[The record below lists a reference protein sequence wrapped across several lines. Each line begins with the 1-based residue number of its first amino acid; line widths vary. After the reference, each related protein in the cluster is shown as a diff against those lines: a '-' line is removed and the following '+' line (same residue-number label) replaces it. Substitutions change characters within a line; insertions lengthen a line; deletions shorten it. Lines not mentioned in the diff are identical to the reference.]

1 MKSANSQ
8 QQNQCQQSPTRVE
21 TMPMEI
27 PISDQVTRDLGY
39 DSDLIMNEK
48 DRMFLM
54 SMAEIDRE
62 QELHKRRLNRQE
74 LKKKYEFRNKM
85 SDYKDLSQNMQSN
98 KLADKLVGSS
108 DSSDHHDGKSS
119 DSSNS
124 SSESSDF
131 SNNKL
136 NTIEKTQSVISK

>member
-1 MKSANSQ
+1 
-8 QQNQCQQSPTRVE
+8 
-21 TMPMEI
+21 MEI
-27 PISDQVTRDLGY
+27 SISDQVTRDLGY

-85 SDYKDLSQNMQSN
+85 SDYKDQSQNM
-98 KLADKLVGSS
+98 
-108 DSSDHHDGKSS
+108 
-119 DSSNS
+119 
-124 SSESSDF
+124 
-131 SNNKL
+131 
-136 NTIEKTQSVISK
+136 